1 MNANASY
8 LKIEGKIK
16 DIQKDKVVS
25 NTVKKRINEF
35 EENFKGDNLLWFK
48 ELCFCL
54 LTANFKAETCIKICE
69 KEKKNDTFL
78 NFSFAELSRFLK
90 ENNHRFPNTRAKF
103 IVEARKYKLNLKDI
117 LTKAENENH
126 LTSLGDFQNKFGN
139 EAREFL
145 VKNIKGIGYKEASH
159 FLRNVGYKNF
169 AILDR
174 HILMTLYENKI
185 ISEIPKQLNK
195 NTYIKIENL
204 MKIIGGDLKISLA
217 ELDLYLWYSKT
228 GKILK

>member
-1 MNANASY
+1 MNANTSY

-35 EENFKGDNLLWFK
+35 EENFKGNNRLWFK

-69 KEKKNDTFL
+69 KEKKNDAFL
-78 NFSFAELSRFLK
+78 NFSFAELSKFLK
-90 ENNHRFPNTRAKF
+90 ENEHRFPNTRAKF
-103 IVEARKYKLNLKDI
+103 IVEARKYKLNLRNI
-117 LTKAENENH
+117 LTKYENE
-126 LTSLGDFQNKFGN
+126 N
-139 EAREFL
+139 EAREFI

-174 HILMTLYENKI
+174 HILNTLYENKI

-195 NTYIKIENL
+195 NTYLKLENL
-204 MKIIGGDLKISLA
+204 MKIIADDVKISPA
-217 ELDLYLWYSKT
+217 EMDLYLWYSKT

>member
-1 MNANASY
+1 MNANLSY

-35 EENFKGDNLLWFK
+35 EENFKGDNGLWFK

-54 LTANFKAETCIKICE
+54 LTANFKAETCIGICE
-69 KEKKNDTFL
+69 KEKNNDAFL
-78 NFSFAELSRFLK
+78 NFLPAELSKFLK
-90 ENNHRFPNTRAKF
+90 ENEHRFPNTRAKF
-103 IVEARKYKLNLKDI
+103 IVEARKYKPNLRDI
-117 LTKAENENH
+117 LTKAKNE
-126 LTSLGDFQNKFGN
+126 N

-174 HILMTLYENKI
+174 HILNVLCENKI

-195 NTYIKIENL
+195 NTYLRIENL
-204 MKIIGGDLKISLA
+204 MKIIADDVEISPV

-228 GKILK
+228 GKVFK

>member
-1 MNANASY
+1 MNANTSY

-16 DIQKDKVVS
+16 NIQKDKVVS

-35 EENFKGDNLLWFK
+35 EENFKGNNRLWFK

-69 KEKKNDTFL
+69 KEKKNDAFL
-78 NFSFAELSRFLK
+78 NFSFAELSKFLK
-90 ENNHRFPNTRAKF
+90 ESNHRFPNTRAKF
-103 IVEARKYKLNLKDI
+103 IVEARKYKLNLRNI
-117 LTKAENENH
+117 LTKYEN
-126 LTSLGDFQNKFGN
+126 KN
-139 EAREFL
+139 EAREFI

-159 FLRNVGYKNF
+159 FLRNVGHKNF

-174 HILMTLYENKI
+174 HILNILYENKI
-185 ISEIPKQLNK
+185 IFEIPKQLNK

-204 MKIIGGDLKISLA
+204 MKIIADDVEISPA